1 MIPKTMKTEDLHK
14 ATLVSLK
21 FGKDPLVEETGCL
34 TGRELLTTNP
44 GFVGT
49 FVFVV
54 RRPG

>member
-44 GFVGT
+44 GSVGT